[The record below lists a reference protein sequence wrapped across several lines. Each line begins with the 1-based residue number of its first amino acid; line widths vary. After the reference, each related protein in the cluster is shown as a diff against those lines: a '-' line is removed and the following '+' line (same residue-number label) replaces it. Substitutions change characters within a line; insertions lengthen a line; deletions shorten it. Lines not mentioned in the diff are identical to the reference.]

1 MYTRAEQTE
10 RKQNNSELPQTE
22 TPNVLLWR
30 DSKCNKWGTGMY
42 IKDETS
48 PFVSIKRLHIYAH
61 ISKQSFF
68 YIHEKMLMVIFGE
81 TQE

>member
-1 MYTRAEQTE
+1 
-10 RKQNNSELPQTE
+10 
-22 TPNVLLWR
+22 
-30 DSKCNKWGTGMY
+30 MY

-48 PFVSIKRLHIYAH
+48 PLSIKRLHIYAH
-61 ISKQSFF
+61 ISSNLF